1 MTEITA
7 KGTNGTV
14 KFDGTFVTIART
26 GAFARMTIGKGE
38 KRIPLASITSVQWK
52 PPGAI
57 VNGYIAFSVPGG
69 NEKQSSFGAATSD
82 AGKDEN
88 AVIVNKKQAA
98 EFLPLR
104 EAVEEALAAR
114 SGGQATPDVTDQL
127 RKLADLRDAGI
138 VTAEEFEAKKADL
151 LRRL

>member
-1 MTEITA
+1 MA
-7 KGTNGTV
+7 V
-14 KFDGTFVTIART
+14 
-26 GAFARMTIGKGE
+26 
-38 KRIPLASITSVQWK
+38 PWK

-57 VNGYIAFSVPGG
+57 VNGYIACSVPGG

-88 AVIVNKKQAA
+88 AVIVNKNQAA

-104 EAVEEALAAR
+104 QAVEEALAMR
-114 SGGQATPDVTDQL
+114 SGGQATLDVTDQL